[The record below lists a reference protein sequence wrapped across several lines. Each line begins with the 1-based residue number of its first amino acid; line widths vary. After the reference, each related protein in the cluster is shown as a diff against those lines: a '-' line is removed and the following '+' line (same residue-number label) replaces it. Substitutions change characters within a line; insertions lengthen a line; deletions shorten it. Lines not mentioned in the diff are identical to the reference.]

1 MLPKAVG
8 QNLGKGF
15 LGRGRGQGEVGGGRG
30 RGFLASDSQSGTS
43 FFKKLHNLTNQKL
56 PKLCPTFLKTR
67 N

>member
-15 LGRGRGQGEVGGGRG
+15 LGRGRGQGEVEGGRG

-43 FFKKLHNLTNQKL
+43 F
-56 PKLCPTFLKTR
+56 LK
-67 N
+67 NCII